1 MTTNLL
7 LCSSSYGH
15 AKFMIITIHKKH
27 SQVDAVNGSLDP
39 YYFSPNLLDTPSY
52 FLIELGSFEFYLDDA
67 IIL

>member
-1 MTTNLL
+1 MTTNSL

-15 AKFMIITIHKKH
+15 VKFMIITIHKKH
-27 SQVDAVNGSLDP
+27 SQVDAVNGSEI
-39 YYFSPNLLDTPSY
+39 YYFSPHLLDTPSY